1 MVKNKINFVTGETYT
16 LAELFSGNRRI
27 IIPDLQRDYCWGDE
41 TNRKSSGEV
50 GELVTDFIN
59 NLIEQYE
66 AKGYETLNL
75 GLFYGYEIPANH
87 IQLCDG
93 QQRLTT
99 LYLLL
104 GMINKRT
111 GKFRRHLISDYE
123 YKHDD
128 NEPYL
133 NYAIRESSLYF
144 LSDLV
149 CKFFISNGDT
159 VESIKN
165 ADWYFSDYDLD
176 PSICSMINALR
187 KIEALINGKE
197 HDWLESFGRWILNDL
212 TFLYFDMENRKNG
225 EETFVII
232 NTTGEPLST
241 PQTLKP
247 LVINADINKNVADK
261 AKKWE
266 DIETWFWQNR
276 QGDNDTADVGFNEFL
291 RWVTM
296 LQSGKESIKSILADG
311 QYSFPWESIRFQD
324 LYEYWERVRFLFDIW
339 ECSGQLRRDA
349 LSPSANSSL
358 KWNKVIGQI
367 DCFLLLPLIA
377 YCKKWNVTES
387 NDVNLHRFYKFIQ
400 NLSRIDNVGKS
411 VNDLVFDAIEAAK
424 SCRDIVE
431 LTDPD
436 KSDKISGI
444 LLSDEEKRKLHI
456 LKDNTDREEI
466 EKAFWKAQDF
476 DQVRSHEIWNGQ
488 ILPLINWS
496 TDENGHFS
504 LDRFKNYLEKFDQ
517 VFSGDCEEEIDD
529 IRRALLTRSLNGY
542 PRIFRGRKNYSF
554 AWNWSDWH
562 ILINENESKFK
573 DFFDDLLQ
581 GKTIDS
587 MIQSYPMSGDWADFV
602 HHKSLLTF
610 CKQKNIQKNDDY
622 GNWLL
627 IEETRATSVISDQD
641 MLLYEY
647 LSKETWPS
655 DWKVWPWYKDNGI
668 VVFENEKKDFVFD
681 IKFHQRKW
689 DIQFFTRNHDTS
701 EDLKNYIDSQWRF
714 DDKVKRYEKSIDY
727 QDDTCKYQSVE
738 DMLIEMLERF
748 DRGIL

>member
-50 GELVTDFIN
+50 GELVTDFVN
-59 NLIEQYE
+59 NLIEQHD
-66 AKGYETLNL
+66 AKCSETLNL

-111 GKFRRHLISDYE
+111 GKFREHLISDYE

-128 NEPYL
+128 KEPYL

-149 CKFFISNGDT
+149 CKFFISNEDI

-165 ADWYFSDYDLD
+165 ADWYFSDYALD

-187 KIEALINGKE
+187 KIEALLTGKE
-197 HDWLESFGRWILNDL
+197 RNWLESFGHWILNNL

-241 PQTLKP
+241 SQTLKP
-247 LVINADINKNVADK
+247 LVINADVNKDVSDM

-266 DIETWFWQNR
+266 DIETWFWKNR
-276 QGDNDTADVGFNEFL
+276 QGVNDTADAGFNEFL

-296 LQSGKESIKSILADG
+296 LHADKDSIKSILAVG
-311 QYSFPWESIRFQD
+311 QYSFPWESIIFQD
-324 LYEYWERVRFLFDIW
+324 LYEYWEQVRFLFENW
-339 ECSGQLRRDA
+339 QCSDQLRRDY
-349 LSPSANSSL
+349 LSPSVNSSMN
-358 KWNKVIGQI
+358 WYKVIGQI

-387 NDVNLHRFYKFIQ
+387 NDLNLYRFYKFIQ
-400 NLSRIDNVGKS
+400 NLSRIENVGKS

-424 SCRDIVE
+424 SCRDITE
-431 LTDPD
+431 LTDPE

-444 LLSDEEKRKLHI
+444 LLSDEEKRKLLI
-456 LKDNTDREEI
+456 LKDNTDNREEI
-466 EKAFWKAQDF
+466 EKFFWEAQDF
-476 DQVRSHEIWNGQ
+476 DQVRSHEVWNGQ

-504 LDRFKNYLEKFDQ
+504 LDCFKQYLAQFDE
-517 VFSGDCEEEIDD
+517 VFSGKCNEEIDD
-529 IRRALLTRSLNGY
+529 VRRALLTRGLMGY

-562 ILINENESKFK
+562 VLINENEDKFK
-573 DFFDDLLQ
+573 DFFDDLMQ
-581 GKTIDS
+581 GKTIGD
-587 MIQSYPMSGDWADFV
+587 MIQSYPLSGDWADFV
-602 HHKSLLTF
+602 HHECLLKF
-610 CKQKNIQKNDDY
+610 CKKKNIQKNDVD

-641 MLLYEY
+641 QLLYEY
-647 LSKETWPS
+647 LSKESWPS
-655 DWKVWPWYKDNGI
+655 DWKVKTWHKDNGT
-668 VVFENEKKDFVFD
+668 VVFENERKDFVFD
-681 IKFHQRKW
+681 IWFHHQKW
-689 DIQFFTRNHDTS
+689 NIQFFSRKHDTS
-701 EDLKNYIDSQWRF
+701 GHLTNFIDSQWRF
-714 DDKVKRYEKSIDY
+714 NDKANCYEKYVDY
-727 QDDTCKYQSVE
+727 LDDMNKYQNVKN
-738 DMLIEMLERF
+738 MLIEMLERF
-748 DRGIL
+748 GGGI